1 MTMNQFQKPLASAL
15 LVIFALG
22 VPLLASSQDDDR
34 TWLQVRTVH
43 VKPDRFDD
51 FVALQIK
58 LSEAQKE
65 AGRTGRR
72 VWQEIRG
79 DLATFHIVNSVDNL
93 AELDE
98 PNEPPMAEEEWTAW
112 LTAIY
117 DVTDSSSR
125 TILRSHLEW
134 SIPADEDS
142 EPGLLVLRYTTV
154 APNRMGDYHG
164 WIQDQLLPALKE
176 GGAQG
181 VTINHTAFG
190 GDVTT
195 WVNGTRIP
203 NWAWLQRRR
212 GSLAYM
218 SDEDFAALF
227 APVAD
232 MVTARELRILRYR
245 ADLSN

>member
-1 MTMNQFQKPLASAL
+1 MTMNRFQKPLASAL

-22 VPLLASSQDDDR
+22 APQLASSQDEDR

-43 VKPDRFDD
+43 VKPDRYDD
-51 FVALQIK
+51 FVELQIE
-58 LSEAQKE
+58 LAEAHKA
-65 AGRTGRR
+65 AGRTGRD

-79 DLATFHIVNSVDNL
+79 DLATFHIVNSIDNL

-98 PNEPPMAEEEWTAW
+98 PLEPPMGEEEWAAW
-112 LTAIY
+112 LKAIY
-117 DVTDSSSR
+117 EVTDSSTR

-134 SIPADEDS
+134 SIPADDDS
-142 EPGLLVLRYTTV
+142 EPGLLLLRSTTV

-181 VTINHTAFG
+181 VTFNHTAFG
-190 GDVTT
+190 GDGTT
-195 WVNGTRIP
+195 WVSGARKP
-203 NWAWLQRRR
+203 NWAALQRRR

-227 APVAD
+227 APVAE
-232 MVTARELRILRYR
+232 MVTATDRRILRYR

>member
-1 MTMNQFQKPLASAL
+1 MTMNQFRKPLASVL
-15 LVIFALG
+15 LAILALG

-51 FVALQIK
+51 FVDLQIK
-58 LSEAQKE
+58 LSEAQQA
-65 AGRTGRR
+65 AGQTGRS

-79 DLATFHIVNSVDNL
+79 DLGTFHIVDSVDNL

-98 PNEPPMAEEEWTAW
+98 PFEPPMEEEEWAAW
-112 LTAIY
+112 IKAIY
-117 DVTDSSSR
+117 EVTESSSR

-142 EPGLLVLRYTTV
+142 APGLLVLRSTTV
-154 APNRMGDYHG
+154 APNKMYDYHG
-164 WIQDQLLPALKE
+164 WLQDQLVPALRK
-176 GGAQG
+176 GGAKG
-181 VTINHTAFG
+181 VSFNHTVFG
-190 GDVTT
+190 GDRTT
-195 WVNGTRIP
+195 WVSGSRIP
-203 NWAWLQRRR
+203 NWAALQRRR

-218 SDEDFAALF
+218 SDEDYIALME
-227 APVAD
+227 PLGE
-232 MVTARELRILRYR
+232 MVTASDLRVLRYR

>member
-1 MTMNQFQKPLASAL
+1 MTMNRFQKPLASAL
-15 LVIFALG
+15 LMIFALG

-65 AGRTGRR
+65 AGRTGRS

-112 LTAIY
+112 LKAIY
-117 DVTDSSSR
+117 EVTDSSSR

-142 EPGLLVLRYTTV
+142 EPGLLVLRSTTV
-154 APNRMGDYHG
+154 KPARMGDYHG
-164 WIQDQLLPALKE
+164 WIQDQLVPALKK

-181 VTINHTAFG
+181 VSFNHTAFG
-190 GDVTT
+190 GDSTT
-195 WVNGTRIP
+195 WVSGTRIP
-203 NWAWLQRRR
+203 NWAALQRRR
-212 GSLAYM
+212 GSLAYL
-218 SDEDFAALF
+218 SNEDFAALF
-227 APVAD
+227 APVAE
-232 MVTARELRILRYR
+232 MVTASDLRILRYR

>member
-1 MTMNQFQKPLASAL
+1 MTINRFQKPLAGAL

-22 VPLLASSQDDDR
+22 VPLLASSQDEDR

-51 FVALQIK
+51 FVVLQIEI
-58 LSEAQKE
+58 SEAQK
-65 AGRTGRR
+65 AAGQIGRT

-79 DLATFHIVNSVDNL
+79 DLGTFHIVNSIDNL

-98 PNEPPMAEEEWTAW
+98 PFEPPMEEEEWAAW
-112 LTAIY
+112 VKAIFE
-117 DVTDSSSR
+117 VTDSSTR

-164 WIQDQLLPALKE
+164 WIQDQLVPALKE

-181 VTINHTAFG
+181 VSFNHTAFG
-190 GDVTT
+190 GDSTT

-203 NWAWLQRRR
+203 NWAALQRRR

-227 APVAD
+227 APVAE

>member
-1 MTMNQFQKPLASAL
+1 MTINRFQKPLAGAL
-15 LVIFALG
+15 LLVLSLG
-22 VPLLASSQDDDR
+22 VPQLASSQDEDR

-43 VKPDRFDD
+43 VKPGRVSD
-51 FVALQIK
+51 FVDLQIK
-58 LSEAQKE
+58 LSEASTA
-65 AGRTGRR
+65 AGRTGRD

-79 DLATFHIVNSVDNL
+79 DLATFHIVNSIDNL

-98 PNEPPMAEEEWTAW
+98 AFEPAMGEEEWAAW
-112 LTAIY
+112 LSAVW
-117 DVTDSSSR
+117 DVTDSSTLS
-125 TILRSHLEW
+125 ILRSHLEW

-154 APNRMGDYHG
+154 APDRMGDYHG
-164 WIQDQLLPALKE
+164 WIQDQLVPALKE

-181 VTINHTAFG
+181 VTFNHTAFG
-190 GDVTT
+190 GDRDT
-195 WVNGTRIP
+195 WVNGARIP
-203 NWAWLQRRR
+203 NWAALQRRR

>member
-1 MTMNQFQKPLASAL
+1 MTMNRFQKLLAGAL

-22 VPLLASSQDDDR
+22 VPLLANSQDEDR
-34 TWLQVRTVH
+34 TWLQVRTMH
-43 VKPDRFDD
+43 VKPDRVGD
-51 FVALQIK
+51 FVDLQLK
-58 LSEAQKE
+58 LSEAQKA
-65 AGRTGRR
+65 AGQTGRSI
-72 VWQEIRG
+72 WQEIRG
-79 DLATFHIVNSVDNL
+79 DLDTFHSVRSVDNL

-98 PNEPPMAEEEWTAW
+98 PLERPMGEEEWAAW
-112 LTAIY
+112 LSAIL
-117 DVTDSSSR
+117 DVIDSSTR

-142 EPGLLVLRYTTV
+142 EPGLLLLRYTTV
-154 APNRMGDYHG
+154 VPSRMGDYHG

-181 VTINHTAFG
+181 VSFNHTVFG
-190 GDVTT
+190 GDSTT
-195 WVNGTRIP
+195 WVSGTRIP
-203 NWAWLQRRR
+203 NWATLQRRR

-227 APVAD
+227 APLAE
-232 MVTARELRILRYR
+232 MVTASDLRILRYR

>member
-1 MTMNQFQKPLASAL
+1 MTMNRLQKLLAGAL

-22 VPLLASSQDDDR
+22 VPLLASSQDEDR
-34 TWLQVRTVH
+34 TWLQVRIVH
-43 VKPDRFDD
+43 VKPDRVGD
-51 FVALQIK
+51 FVDLQIK
-58 LSEAQKE
+58 LSEAQK
-65 AGRTGRR
+65 ASGRTGRS

-79 DLATFHIVNSVDNL
+79 DLATFHVVYSVDNL

-98 PNEPPMAEEEWTAW
+98 AIEPPMGEEEWAAW
-112 LTAIY
+112 LSAIRE
-117 DVTDSSSR
+117 VTDSSTR

-134 SIPADEDS
+134 SIPANEDS

-181 VTINHTAFG
+181 ISFNHTAFG
-190 GDVTT
+190 GDSTT
-195 WVNGTRIP
+195 WVNGARIP

-218 SDEDFAALF
+218 SDEDFTALF
-227 APVAD
+227 APVAE
-232 MVTARELRILRYR
+232 MVTARDLRILRYR

>member
-43 VKPDRFDD
+43 VKPDRFDE

-65 AGRTGRR
+65 AGRTERS

-117 DVTDSSSR
+117 DVTESSSR
-125 TILRSHLEW
+125 TIIRSHLEW

-164 WIQDQLLPALKE
+164 WIQDQLLPALQE

-181 VTINHTAFG
+181 VSFNHTAFG

-195 WVNGTRIP
+195 WVNATRIP

-218 SDEDFAALF
+218 SDEDFAALC
-227 APVAD
+227 APVAE
-232 MVTARELRILRYR
+232 MVTASERRILRYR

>member
-1 MTMNQFQKPLASAL
+1 MTMNRFQKPLAGAL

-22 VPLLASSQDDDR
+22 VPLLANSQDEDR
-34 TWLQVRTVH
+34 TWLQVRTMH
-43 VKPDRFDD
+43 VKPDRVGDYVD
-51 FVALQIK
+51 LQLK
-58 LSEAQKE
+58 LSEAQKA
-65 AGRTGRR
+65 AGQTGRS

-79 DLATFHIVNSVDNL
+79 DLATFHSVRSVDNL

-98 PNEPPMAEEEWTAW
+98 PLEPPMGKEEWATW
-112 LTAIY
+112 VSAIL
-117 DVTDSSSR
+117 DVTESSTR

-154 APNRMGDYHG
+154 APNRMGDYHV
-164 WIQDQLLPALKE
+164 WIQDQLVPALKE

-181 VTINHTAFG
+181 VSFNHTAFG
-190 GDVTT
+190 GDSTT
-195 WVNGTRIP
+195 WVNGARIP
-203 NWAWLQRRR
+203 NWAALQRRR

-218 SDEDFAALF
+218 SDEDYAALF
-227 APVAD
+227 APVAE

>member
-1 MTMNQFQKPLASAL
+1 MNRFKKPLASAL
-15 LVIFALG
+15 LLIFALG
-22 VPLLASSQDDDR
+22 VPLLASSQDEDR

-51 FVALQIK
+51 FVDLQIQ
-58 LSEAQKE
+58 LSAAQKA
-65 AGRTGRR
+65 AGRKGRS

-98 PNEPPMAEEEWTAW
+98 PFEPPMAEEEWAAW
-112 LTAIY
+112 LVAIY
-117 DVTDSSSR
+117 DVTDSSTR

-142 EPGLLVLRYTTV
+142 EPGLLVLRSTTV
-154 APNRMGDYHG
+154 VPDRMGDYHR
-164 WIQDQLLPALKE
+164 WIQNQLVPALKK
-176 GGAQG
+176 GGAKG
-181 VTINHTAFG
+181 VSFNHTAFG
-190 GDVTT
+190 GDRTT
-195 WVNGTRIP
+195 WVSGARIP
-203 NWAWLQRRR
+203 NWAALQRRR

-218 SDEDFAALF
+218 SDDDFAALM
-227 APVAD
+227 APAGE
-232 MVTARELRILRYR
+232 MVIASDLRILRYR